1 MGFGKNQPET
11 AAAEASDRRD
21 VSDVSHW
28 DFVEIFG
35 SDVRA
40 HCFALCVSF
49 LFFPPF
55 LTIMTAVSCDYLLLC
70 KNKKNLLKLQACF
83 LNKL

>member
-28 DFVEIFG
+28 DFVEIFS
-35 SDVRA
+35 SDVRT

-49 LFFPPF
+49 LSAFFDNHDSSF
-55 LTIMTAVSCDYLLLC
+55 LRLLITV
-70 KNKKNLLKLQACF
+70 KK
-83 LNKL
+83 

>member
-28 DFVEIFG
+28 DFVEIFS
-35 SDVRA
+35 SDVRT

-49 LFFPPF
+49 LFFLPF
-55 LTIMTAVSCDYLLLC
+55 LTIMTAVSCDYLLL
-70 KNKKNLLKLQACF
+70 
-83 LNKL
+83 